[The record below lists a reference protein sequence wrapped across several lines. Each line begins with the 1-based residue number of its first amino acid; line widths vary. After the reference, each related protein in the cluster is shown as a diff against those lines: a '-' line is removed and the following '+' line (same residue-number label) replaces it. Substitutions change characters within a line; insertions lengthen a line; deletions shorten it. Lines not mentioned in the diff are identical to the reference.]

1 MRPSRLVVGT
11 AGGAMPVYSVRDGLG
26 QELMY
31 RMNGRDYR
39 EFYFGHEELRSG
51 EEDLQILITSERVL
65 VFSLTHQNAG
75 GAGALNAHQAQAG
88 LGPPGAVT
96 GGGSLLRNMTTKQLL
111 TLRHSEVFFDTVE
124 LCPVSNSVSNFR
136 S

>member
-26 QELMY
+26 QELML
-31 RMNGRDYR
+31 RMNGRDYK

-51 EEDLQILITSERVL
+51 EEDLQVLITSERVL

-75 GAGALNAHQAQAG
+75 SGVTASGGLNAHQAQAG

-111 TLRHSEVFFDTVE
+111 TLRHGEVEFNYMH
-124 LCPVSNSVSNFR
+124 LMARISVT
-136 S
+136 